1 MVRAKAGSSLAY
13 DTYVTSPAGLLNR
26 DLETIIRGN
35 DPRFATPTPEMIEA
49 TSPEGFREVWEP
61 LLDKGEIEVLIFGD
75 FQRDVAIDA
84 LRTSFGALPP
94 RAPIDPAS
102 FAARPGAPEAGARE
116 VLYHRGDANQAAAVV
131 AWPVG
136 SGLTDISEG
145 RQLEILGQLVMN
157 RLFDEMRERAGASYA
172 PQVRVDWPMDHVGG
186 GTLIA
191 LAQLRPEDVPAFYA
205 AADEIVQDLAANGPD
220 ADELARVTEP
230 LRQTILRATTGNGF
244 WMWQLRGSTRD
255 AQRLRVIGSL
265 LDDYSQSTP
274 ERMQALAAKYLGARE
289 PLEVAIV
296 PEGTQV
302 P

>member
-1 MVRAKAGSSLAY
+1 
-13 DTYVTSPAGLLNR
+13 
-26 DLETIIRGN
+26 
-35 DPRFATPTPEMIEA
+35 
-49 TSPEGFREVWEP
+49 
-61 LLDKGEIEVLIFGD
+61 
-75 FQRDVAIDA
+75 
-84 LRTSFGALPP
+84 
-94 RAPIDPAS
+94 
-102 FAARPGAPEAGARE
+102 
-116 VLYHRGDANQAAAVV
+116 
-131 AWPVG
+131 
-136 SGLTDISEG
+136 
-145 RQLEILGQLVMN
+145 MN

-172 PQVRVDWPMDHVGG
+172 PQVRVDWPMDDVGG

-191 LAQLRPEDVPAFYA
+191 LAQLRPEDLPAFYA

-274 ERMQALAAKYLGARE
+274 ERMQALAAKYLGARA
-289 PLEVAIV
+289 PLEIAIV